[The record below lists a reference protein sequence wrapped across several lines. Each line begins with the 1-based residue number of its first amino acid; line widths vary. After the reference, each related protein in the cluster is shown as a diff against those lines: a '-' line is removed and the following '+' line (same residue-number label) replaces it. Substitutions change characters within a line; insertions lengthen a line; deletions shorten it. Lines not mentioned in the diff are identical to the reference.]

1 MLTGVEG
8 ELKLRGVGL
17 HRGYFKALGARVVSS
32 AIWFVADVTKLT
44 IGAAADTVVEVAA
57 DVSLPEWLD
66 GSAGEGLGLASGCGG
81 D

>member
-32 AIWFVADVTKLT
+32 AIWFVADVT

-57 DVSLPEWLD
+57 GVSLPEWLD

-81 D
+81 G